1 VIVQRDV
8 EPTSHEILRG
18 SLPIK
23 PMRPKVIVLPSDAE
37 FVTAS
42 GRVVGDVMVEDMS
55 DRAGVGAE

>member
-1 VIVQRDV
+1 
-8 EPTSHEILRG
+8 
-18 SLPIK
+18 
-23 PMRPKVIVLPSDAE
+23 MRPTVIVLPSDAE